1 MILPDILT
9 TYSNNVNEG
18 DVFKLDHVNST
29 IGNIYVPG
37 TVALSTAY
45 AKHTAVGNP
54 LSIK

>member
-45 AKHTAVGNP
+45 AKHTAAGNP